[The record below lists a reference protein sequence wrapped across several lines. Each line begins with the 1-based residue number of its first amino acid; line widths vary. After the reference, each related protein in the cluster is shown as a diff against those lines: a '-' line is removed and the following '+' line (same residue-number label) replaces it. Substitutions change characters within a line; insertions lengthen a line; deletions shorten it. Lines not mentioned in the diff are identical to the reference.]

1 MWVLAFLLFVDRG
14 LSADALECSYNE
26 IACAKDETCIVQDY
40 ICDDS
45 YDCNDES
52 DEDKELCGVW
62 RNDRCPVK
70 SALCIR
76 NGNESCV
83 EISEYCSTANP
94 PCEGNVDRRICSML
108 RRGRLLDLNSFRAGW
123 NWNMSEQLGE
133 AFREVI
139 PFTIS
144 HEKCP
149 LMYTLVGESCVS
161 IFLIGNDWRGVSGS
175 GVHSKMPARVG
186 RGLMALLWSWERHF
200 GLQRTVL
207 TVVQWKRRKFAAA
220 TARDQRSPPRATA
233 PASLSSTSSTSQT
246 KTVWIGGALSA
257 SPAQNLRQ
265 DAAISRIRVRPHQMR
280 EVWRLEGR
288 GSRGSLNHWVSY
300 AGGHTRLAGRLDPLQ
315 LPPSDHRCNMF

>member
-161 IFLIGNDWRGVSGS
+161 IFLIGNVTWAEARAFCNVLDGDLMTFSNKSVSLFADIVQHLQKLGLERSFWIGGS
-175 GVHSKMPARVG
+175 LQNASKGWTWIDGSPMVMGTPFWATTYSPDCGAVETEEVCRRYRQRPEEPAAG
-186 RGLMALLWSWERHF
+186 NC
-200 GLQRTVL
+200 
-207 TVVQWKRRKFAAA
+207 
-220 TARDQRSPPRATA
+220 
-233 PASLSSTSSTSQT
+233 ASLSLEHFFYITDEDCLDRRSPLCVSRSKPSS
-246 KTVWIGGALSA
+246 
-257 SPAQNLRQ
+257 
-265 DAAISRIRVRPHQMR
+265 
-280 EVWRLEGR
+280 GR
-288 GSRGSLNHWVSY
+288 GH
-300 AGGHTRLAGRLDPLQ
+300 LQ
-315 LPPSDHRCNMF
+315 N